1 MEEYVDKSKVYL
13 QEIDKKTAKRMII
26 KNHYSHKFSS
36 CRYAIGIYYKSENP
50 HPFFKDMIEE
60 KLIGCMTYGYPVGRS
75 VMKSMFKDEEILQT
89 KNILELTR
97 LFIHDDYG
105 KNIESYTISQSFKWL
120 KENAKDT
127 KVLISYADPAQRHAG
142 GIYQATNWIYQGEG
156 LNLMPNYSISLTKE
170 PYKWIHSRTVFSKF
184 GSHNIVKLK
193 KAVGDTFW
201 RMREPEKHRYV
212 YFIGSRKENKL
223 FINTLKHPKLAY
235 PKVSSSELEIEEFK
249 VEQKGFYE

>member
-1 MEEYVDKSKVYL
+1 
-13 QEIDKKTAKRMII
+13 MII

-105 KNIESYTISQSFKWL
+105 KNIESYCISQSFKWL
-120 KENAKDT
+120 KKWDKDV
-127 KVLISYADPAQRHAG
+127 KVLISYADPDRLHLG
-142 GIYQATNWIYQGEG
+142 GIYKATNWLYQGAG
-156 LNLMPNYSISLTKE
+156 LNLMPNHSISLTKE
-170 PYKWIHSRTVFSKF
+170 PYEWIHSRTVSATF
-184 GSHNIVKLK
+184 GSHNIEKLK
-193 KAVGDTFW
+193 AAVGHTFW
-201 RMREPEKHRYV
+201 RRKEPEKHRYI
-212 YFIGSRKENKL
+212 YFIGNRKENKKYMK
-223 FINTLKHPKLAY
+223 NLKYELKPY
-235 PKVSSSELEIEEFK
+235 PTNAEKYLPPIDEIE
-249 VEQKGFYE
+249 VENRL

>member
-105 KNIESYTISQSFKWL
+105 KNIESYCISQSFKWL
-120 KENAKDT
+120 KK
-127 KVLISYADPAQRHAG
+127 LPIGY
-142 GIYQATNWIYQGEG
+142 I
-156 LNLMPNYSISLTKE
+156 KE
-170 PYKWIHSRTVFSKF
+170 Q
-184 GSHNIVKLK
+184 
-193 KAVGDTFW
+193 D
-201 RMREPEKHRYV
+201 
-212 YFIGSRKENKL
+212 
-223 FINTLKHPKLAY
+223 
-235 PKVSSSELEIEEFK
+235 
-249 VEQKGFYE
+249 